1 VRSAVA
7 PFAVDAEPHGQVTPL
22 DADVQ
27 MAHPR
32 TAADP
37 LVQLLRRSDHPH
49 ALRWQRRDATDRSRP
64 LNDDLVLAD
73 GTVIGADELQVSFVR
88 SGGPGGQ
95 HVNTSATKVEL
106 RFDVAGS
113 RALDD
118 VQKARIRDALA
129 SRLTADGVLV
139 LQAGQFRSQARNREA
154 VVGRLGNL
162 LDEALRPRRPRVS
175 TRVPRSQRRKR
186 REAKRRRGERKRLR
200 RPPDVG

>member
-1 VRSAVA
+1 
-7 PFAVDAEPHGQVTPL
+7 L
-22 DADVQ
+22 
-27 MAHPR
+27 
-32 TAADP
+32 
-37 LVQLLRRSDHPH
+37 
-49 ALRWQRRDATDRSRP
+49 TDE
-64 LNDDLVLAD
+64 LVLSD
-73 GTVIGADELQVSFVR
+73 GTVIGPDELTISFVR

-113 RALDD
+113 DALDD
-118 VQKARIRDALA
+118 AQKARIRDALA

-162 LDEALRPRRPRVS
+162 LNDALRPRRPRVP

-200 RPPDVG
+200 RPPDPG